1 MLYIKASHATR
12 RKKSCRKY
20 SRWNRAAQ
28 TSNHHQLALSS
39 ACFLLADDSAVNLD
53 KNESK
58 MKEIYSSP
66 TRDHKTLSKGVA

>member
-1 MLYIKASHATR
+1 M
-12 RKKSCRKY
+12 
-20 SRWNRAAQ
+20 Q

-39 ACFLLADDSAVNLD
+39 DCLLLADDSAVNLD